1 MSFADPTLAAAVSV
15 WGEIASLLRD
25 PAVTLTG
32 VYAAPDAL
40 RPYGGVSVDTIDAA
54 LTVASADIAG
64 LAITPGEAIS
74 VRGVTHYVVA
84 VLEDDGAGTAILLRR
99 RP

>member
-15 WGEIASLLRD
+15 WGETATLQRD

-32 VYAAPDAL
+32 VYAAPESLA
-40 RPYGGVSVDTIDAA
+40 RFGGVSVDTADAA
-54 LTVASADIAG
+54 LTVATADIAT

-74 VRGVTHYVVA
+74 VRGVTHYVAA
-84 VLEDDGAGTAILLRR
+84 VLEDDGAGSAILLRR